1 MRYTIA
7 PRSHLISKFKLE
19 YAGIQDLIVK
29 IRLDRLK
36 YETDVQSTAVLE
48 PIAEGFRNYQ
58 KVNYTISTEELVMD
72 KVQLLTLTAPEM
84 TVLIGGLRASIL
96 ILTILTILKLVH

>member
-1 MRYTIA
+1 
-7 PRSHLISKFKLE
+7 
-19 YAGIQDLIVK
+19 
-29 IRLDRLK
+29 LDRLK